1 MAKQGIHPVGHK
13 INIRLTSGDIIQVTS
28 TYGKPGDE
36 LRLDI
41 DPLKHPAW
49 NKDGAGFINENAD
62 KIAKFKS
69 KYGGFSLGGKKEE
82 APKADAAKDG
92 SN

>member
-1 MAKQGIHPVGHK
+1 MAKQGIHPKDHD
-13 INIRLTSGDIIQVTS
+13 INIRMTDGTIITVKS
-28 TYGKPGDE
+28 TYGYGKENVE

-69 KYGGFSLGGKKEE
+69 KYGGFSLGAKKTDDT
-82 APKADAAKDG
+82 AQ
-92 SN
+92 